1 MSKIHILPDDLA
13 NRIAAGEVVE
23 RPAAVVKELI
33 ENAVDAGATQV
44 RVAVEDDGTKR
55 IEISDNGSGIDKD
68 DLSLSLHR
76 HATSKIAS
84 TEDLFNI
91 HTLGFRGEALPSIG
105 SVSKLSITSR
115 TANEES
121 AWQLTCHG
129 GHIGEIAPTAR
140 EQGTTVLVENLF
152 YNTPARKKFLK
163 TARTERELIKETVT
177 KLALAHAQVE
187 FVFVQD
193 GREVFRL
200 NGAQG
205 ALLEDMLPR
214 VAGFLGREFA
224 ENTVA
229 VDFERDGMRVQ
240 GFVSL
245 PTYHIGNNRKQFLF
259 INGRPVSDRVL
270 VGALKGAYHDM
281 LHHGRHPLALLFVDV
296 PASELDVNVHP
307 TKAEVRFSNSSAV
320 YGFVHTA
327 IRQALAPH
335 STTVST
341 TPAEEALSKFQSA
354 MPVGHVAPTHTE
366 GGSAPVGHMPY
377 QPRVHSTPF
386 VRPVPSQQQG
396 AFIHELNATPQ
407 MRAPSGVDSDVLAA
421 QVEDLQ
427 SYPLGAAVAQVHKT
441 YIVAQ
446 ADDGLVVVDQ
456 HAAHERLVYE
466 KFKGQMAEQGVE
478 KQALLVPDIVSL
490 SEVDM
495 ETLLSYEEA
504 LLKLGVEVEA
514 FGTNAVSVRA
524 TPALLGSVNVKE
536 LIENLV
542 EDLRELKATT
552 SLQEKLEH
560 LLSTMACHGSIR
572 AGRKLSHDEMN
583 ALLRDMEATPGS
595 AQCNHGRPT
604 SIKLQLKDIEKLFG
618 RRGY

>member
-1 MSKIHILPDDLA
+1 MTFMSKIHILPDDLA

-23 RPAAVVKELI
+23 RPAAVVKELV
-33 ENAVDAGATQV
+33 ENAVDAGASQIQV
-44 RVAVEDDGTKR
+44 SVEEDGTKR
-55 IEISDNGSGIDKD
+55 IEISDNGSGIEKS
-68 DLSLSLHR
+68 DLSLALHR
-76 HATSKIAS
+76 HATSKISS
-84 TEDLFNI
+84 TDDLFNI

-105 SVSKLSITSR
+105 SVSKLTITSR
-115 TANEES
+115 IEGEDS
-121 AWQLTCHG
+121 AWQVVCHG
-129 GHIGEIAPTAR
+129 GDIAEAVPTAR

-152 YNTPARKKFLK
+152 FNTPARKKFLK
-163 TARTERELIKETVT
+163 TARTEKEQVKETVT
-177 KLALAHAQVE
+177 KLALAHPEIE
-187 FVFVQD
+187 FVFLQD
-193 GREVFRL
+193 GRETFRL
-200 NGAQG
+200 NQAQG

-214 VAGFLGREFA
+214 VAGFLGREFS
-224 ENTVA
+224 ENTVP
-229 VDFERDGMRVQ
+229 VDFERDGMSIK

-281 LHHGRHPLALLFVDV
+281 LHHGRHAVALLFVNV
-296 PASELDVNVHP
+296 PPGDLDVNVHP

-327 IRQALAPH
+327 IRRALAPY

-341 TPAEEALSKFQSA
+341 TPAEEALAKFQNA
-354 MPVGHVAPTHTE
+354 MPMQQHGQPPVQNPSFVRE
-366 GGSAPVGHMPY
+366 GASSPYSAPYVPRDHSA
-377 QPRVHSTPF
+377 QPAR
-386 VRPVPSQQQG
+386 QA
-396 AFIHELNATPQ
+396 AFIHNLNATPQ
-407 MRAPSGVDSDVLAA
+407 MSVAEPLQQAST
-421 QVEDLQ
+421 EDFS

-466 KFKGQMAEQGVE
+466 KFKTQMAEQGVE
-478 KQALLVPDIVSL
+478 RQALLVPDIVTL
-490 SEVDM
+490 SEADV
-495 ETLLSYEEA
+495 EA
-504 LLKLGVEVEA
+504 LLAHEIGLEKLGLEVEA
-514 FGTNAVSVRA
+514 FGVNAVSVRA
-524 TPALLGSVNVKE
+524 TPAILGSVNVKD

-542 EDLRELKATT
+542 EDVRNLKSTT
-552 SLQEKLEH
+552 SLQEDMEH

-572 AGRKLSHDEMN
+572 AGRVLAHSEMN
-583 ALLRDMEATPGS
+583 QLLRDMENTPGS